1 MMQNANLRSVDVS
14 ELSSKCKSKKEMYF
28 FLVNDC
34 HAYLPPFPAT
44 NIYFFKQIMR
54 GSKEVSPPTPT
65 QIPMIVHTAR

>member
-1 MMQNANLRSVDVS
+1 MVQNTNLRSVHVS

-34 HAYLPPFPAT
+34 QPYLAPLPAT

-54 GSKEVSPPTPT
+54 GSKEVSLPTET
-65 QIPMIVHTAR
+65 QIPMIVHTVR